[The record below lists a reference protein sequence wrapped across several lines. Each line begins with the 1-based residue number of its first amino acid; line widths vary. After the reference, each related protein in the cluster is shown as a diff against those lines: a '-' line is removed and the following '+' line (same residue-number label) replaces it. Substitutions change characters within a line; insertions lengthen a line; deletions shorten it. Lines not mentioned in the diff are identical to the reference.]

1 MPAIVTNSKSTVPA
15 AFAPI
20 AHRLDSMFCVEI
32 NGAESDYKLYD
43 IDPVAIIDMLPTGKL
58 KDIKITLST
67 DYLIAARVHVKAQYS
82 EDAYKNSEMR
92 DLTTFLEPFDDTE
105 WGIPWGWD
113 EGGPLIAFTIV
124 RPLWPEGV

>member
-1 MPAIVTNSKSTVPA
+1 MPVIVNNSKSTVPA

-20 AHRLDSMFCVEI
+20 ADRLASMFRVDI
-32 NGAESDYKLYD
+32 NGSEADYKLYD
-43 IDPVAIIDMLPTGKL
+43 IDPVAVIDMLPTGKL
-58 KDIKITLST
+58 STVEITLST
-67 DYLIAARVHVKAQYS
+67 DYLIAARVRVKAQYS
-82 EDAYKNSEMR
+82 EEAYKDSEMR